1 MLNYLTNI
9 KLFAKRILLI
19 FVFMTATRLL
29 FYAMNSSHFCLS
41 FSELLLHLCYG
52 LKFDMVSITLANL
65 LFVLMSIVPVSRI
78 LDNHIYQKILKIIFL
93 TTNIAILA
101 CNFVDCKFYE
111 WEEKRLT
118 ADIFAPEWM
127 GDDFLTLLPRFFT
140 DYWPLFLLFAATA
153 ALFVWLYP
161 NHNPDTRPHRCTPLE
176 YAIQSVVALLIMA
189 LTALASRGSLGEKP
203 LRIMAAANHTTPER
217 MPLILNSS
225 FTIFKTLGNNVL
237 PQYNYFADDQLEQ
250 VYTPLHTPD
259 SIAIGKG
266 KNVVIIIL
274 ESFGREYSALLNNSK
289 TGYTPNLDSLM
300 QLGLYCTNAYA
311 NGKRSIEAIP
321 SVMASLPAL
330 LDKAFITSTFAS
342 NQIDGIATLLGRRG
356 YTSAFFHGGANGTM
370 SFDSFTSLAGFER
383 YYGFNEYP
391 DKGDSDN
398 YWGIFD
404 EPFEQFMVS
413 ELSTFKQPFVAGLFT
428 LSSHHPYT
436 IPEQHKGWFPKG
448 HLVNLESIGYAD
460 YALGRFFESASKTD
474 WYNNTLF
481 VLTADHTAQSG
492 SEFYQSTV
500 GHYAVPLIFI
510 CPSDSSMHGVYTRTA
525 QQTDIMPTI
534 LDYVGCDEPFVAF
547 GNSLFDTAAPRFA
560 VSYLNGLYQLID
572 DERCVNFD
580 GDEFT
585 TSMEIKKFHQY
596 DGIDRYA
603 NGYQFVSISE
613 SLKRYKAEAEEL
625 LRNRDAYLS
634 KNKADEQNLQL
645 LKGIIQQ
652 YNSRMQNNELSAKRN
667 KIR

>member
-19 FVFMTATRLL
+19 FVFMTGTRLL

-41 FSELLLHLCYG
+41 FSELLLHLVYG

-118 ADIFAPEWM
+118 ADIFTPEWM

-161 NHNPDTRPHRCTPLE
+161 NHKPVKTQRCTPFE
-176 YAIQSVVALLIMA
+176 YALQSFVALVIMA
-189 LTALASRGSLGEKP
+189 ITALASRGSFGEKP
-203 LRIMAAANHTTPER
+203 LRIMAAANYTTPER
-217 MPLILNSS
+217 MPLVLNSS
-225 FTIFKTLGNNVL
+225 FTIFKTLGNSTL
-237 PQYNYFADDQLEQ
+237 SQRDYFSADSLEQ

-259 SIAIGKG
+259 STAVGNR

-289 TGYTPNLDSLM
+289 TGYTPHLDSLM

-342 NQIDGIATLLGRRG
+342 NQIDGIATLLRRQG
-356 YTSAFFHGGANGTM
+356 YSSAFFHGGANGTM
-370 SFDSFTSLAGFER
+370 SFDSFASLAGFER

-404 EPFEQFMVS
+404 EPFLQFMAN
-413 ELSTFKQPFVAGLFT
+413 ELSTLPEPFVAGVFT

-436 IPEQHKGWFPKG
+436 IPEQHKGRFPKG
-448 HLVNLESIGYAD
+448 HLINLESIGYAD
-460 YALGRFFESASKTD
+460 YALGRFFESAAKTD
-474 WYNNTLF
+474 WFNNSLF
-481 VLTADHTAQSG
+481 VLTADHTAQSE
-492 SEFYQSTV
+492 SEFYLSSV
-500 GHYAVPLIFI
+500 GHYAVPLAFI
-510 CPSDSSMHGVYTRTA
+510 CPSDSSLHGTYDNTA

-534 LDYVGCDEPFVAF
+534 LDYVGNREPFVAF
-547 GNSLFDTAAPRFA
+547 GNSLFDTAAPRFS
-560 VSYLNGLYQLID
+560 VSYLSGLYQLID
-572 DERCVNFD
+572 DDHCIIFD
-580 GDEFT
+580 GDELI
-585 TSMEIKKFHQY
+585 SSLEISNLRAA
-596 DGIDRYA
+596 DSTNRYA
-603 NGYQFVSISE
+603 NGYQMVSIGE
-613 SLKRYKAEAEEL
+613 SLKRYKAAAEEL

-634 KNKADEQNLQL
+634 KNEKNESDLRL

-652 YNSRMQNNELSAKRN
+652 FNSRMVNNELSAKRN
-667 KIR
+667 KN

>member
-41 FSELLLHLCYG
+41 FSELLLHLIYG

-118 ADIFAPEWM
+118 ADIFTPEWM

-161 NHNPDTRPHRCTPLE
+161 NHKPVKTQRCTPFE
-176 YAIQSVVALLIMA
+176 YVMQSFVALVIMA
-189 LTALASRGSLGEKP
+189 ITALASRGSLGEKP
-203 LRIMAAANHTTPER
+203 LRIMAAANYTTPER

-237 PQYNYFADDQLEQ
+237 PQYSYFTDDQLEQ
-250 VYTPLHTPD
+250 IYTPLHTPD
-259 SIAIGKG
+259 STAIGKG

-404 EPFEQFMVS
+404 EPFLQFMAN
-413 ELSTFKQPFVAGLFT
+413 ELSTLPEPFVAGVFT

-436 IPEQHKGWFPKG
+436 IPEQHKGRFPKG
-448 HLVNLESIGYAD
+448 HLINLESIGYAD
-460 YALGRFFESASKTD
+460 YALGRFFKTAAKTD
-474 WYNNTLF
+474 WFNNTLF
-481 VLTADHTAQSG
+481 VLTADHTAQSE
-492 SEFYQSTV
+492 SEFYLSSV
-500 GHYAVPLIFI
+500 GHYAVPLAFI
-510 CPSDSSMHGVYTRTA
+510 CPSDSRLHGTYDNTA

-534 LDYVGCDEPFVAF
+534 LDYVGNREPFVAF
-547 GNSLFDTAAPRFA
+547 GNSLFDTAAPRFS
-560 VSYLNGLYQLID
+560 VSYLSGLYQLID
-572 DERCVNFD
+572 NDHCIIFD
-580 GDEFT
+580 GDELI
-585 TSMEIKKFHQY
+585 SSLEISNLRAA
-596 DGIDRYA
+596 DSTNRYA
-603 NGYQFVSISE
+603 NGYQMVSIGE
-613 SLKRYKAEAEEL
+613 SLKRYKAAAEEL
-625 LRNRDAYLS
+625 LHNRDAYLS
-634 KNKADEQNLQL
+634 KNEKNESDLRL
-645 LKGIIQQ
+645 LKGIVQQ
-652 YNSRMQNNELSAKRN
+652 YNSRMVNNELSAKRN
-667 KIR
+667 KN

>member
-41 FSELLLHLCYG
+41 FSELLLHLVYG

-118 ADIFAPEWM
+118 ADIFTPEWM

-161 NHNPDTRPHRCTPLE
+161 NHNPETRPRRCTPLE

-203 LRIMAAANHTTPER
+203 LRIMAAANYTTPER

-237 PQYNYFADDQLEQ
+237 PQHNYFTDDQLEQ

-259 SIAIGKG
+259 STAIGKG

-342 NQIDGIATLLGRRG
+342 NQIDGIATLLGRQG

-436 IPEQHKGWFPKG
+436 IPEQHKGRFPKG

-481 VLTADHTAQSG
+481 VLTADHTAQSE

-500 GHYAVPLIFI
+500 GHYAVPLAFI
-510 CPSDSSMHGVYTRTA
+510 CPSDSNMHGVYTRTA

-547 GNSLFDTAAPRFA
+547 GNSLFDTAAPRFS

-585 TSMEIKKFHQY
+585 TSMEIKKLHQY

-603 NGYQFVSISE
+603 NGYQFVSIGE

-645 LKGIIQQ
+645 LKGIVQQ

>member
-9 KLFAKRILLI
+9 KLFVKRILLI

-41 FSELLLHLCYG
+41 FSELLLHLFYG

-78 LDNHIYQKILKIIFL
+78 LDNRIYQKVLKIIFL

-118 ADIFAPEWM
+118 ADIFTPEWM

-161 NHNPDTRPHRCTPLE
+161 NHNPETRPRRCTPLE

-203 LRIMAAANHTTPER
+203 LRIMAAANYTTPER

-259 SIAIGKG
+259 STAIGKG

-342 NQIDGIATLLGRRG
+342 NQIDGIATPLRRRG

-391 DKGDSDN
+391 DKSDSDN

-436 IPEQHKGWFPKG
+436 IPEQHKGRFQKG

-481 VLTADHTAQSG
+481 VLTADHTAQSE

-572 DERCVNFD
+572 DERCVIFD

-585 TSMEIKKFHQY
+585 TSMEIKKLHQY

-603 NGYQFVSISE
+603 NGYQFVSIGE

>member
-41 FSELLLHLCYG
+41 FSELVLHLLYG
-52 LKFDMVSITLANL
+52 LHFDMVSIALANM

-78 LDNHIYQKILKIIFL
+78 LDNRIYQKILKIIFL
-93 TTNIAILA
+93 ITNIAILA

-118 ADIFAPEWM
+118 ADIFTPEWM

-140 DYWPLFLLFAATA
+140 DYWPLFLLFAATV

-161 NHNPDTRPHRCTPLE
+161 NHKPVERQRCTPLE
-176 YAIQSVVALLIMA
+176 YAMQSVVALLIMA
-189 LTALASRGSLGEKP
+189 ITALASRGSFGEKP
-203 LRIMAAANHTTPER
+203 LRIMAAAKYTTPER

-225 FTIFKTLGNNVL
+225 FTIFKTLGNSTL
-237 PQYNYFADDQLEQ
+237 SQYNYFTEDELEQ
-250 VYTPLHTPD
+250 IYTPLHAPD
-259 SIAIGKG
+259 STTVGKG

-289 TGYTPNLDSLM
+289 TGYTPCLDSLM
-300 QLGLYCTNAYA
+300 RQGLYCTNAYA
-311 NGKRSIEAIP
+311 NGKRSIEAMP

-330 LDKAFITSTFAS
+330 LDKAFITSTYAS
-342 NQIDGIATLLGRRG
+342 NQIDGIATLLGRQG

-436 IPEQHKGWFPKG
+436 IPEQHKGRFPKG
-448 HLVNLESIGYAD
+448 HLINLESIGYAD
-460 YALGRFFESASKTD
+460 YALGRFFESAAKTD

-481 VLTADHTAQSG
+481 VLTADHTAQSE

-510 CPSDSSMHGVYTRTA
+510 CPSDSTMHGVYTRTA
-525 QQTDIMPTI
+525 QQIDIMPTI
-534 LDYVGCDEPFVAF
+534 LDYVGCDEPYVAF
-547 GNSLFDTAAPRFA
+547 GNSLFDSAAPRVS
-560 VSYLNGLYQLID
+560 VSYLNGLYQIID
-572 DERCVNFD
+572 DERCVIFD

-585 TSMEIKKFHQY
+585 TSMEIRKLHQN

-603 NGYQFVSISE
+603 NGYQFVSIGE
-613 SLKRYKAEAEEL
+613 SLKRYKAEADEL
-625 LRNRDAYLS
+625 LRNRNTYLS
-634 KNKADEQNLQL
+634 KNKADEQNLRL

-652 YNSRMQNNELSAKRN
+652 YNTRMQNNELSAKRN

>member
-1 MLNYLTNI
+1 MRNYLTNI

-41 FSELLLHLCYG
+41 FSELVLHLLYG
-52 LKFDMVSITLANL
+52 LHFDMVSIALANM

-78 LDNHIYQKILKIIFL
+78 LDNRIYQKILKIIFL
-93 TTNIAILA
+93 ITNIAILA

-118 ADIFAPEWM
+118 ADIFTPEWM

-140 DYWPLFLLFAATA
+140 DYWPLFLLFAATV

-161 NHNPDTRPHRCTPLE
+161 NNKPVERQRCTPLE
-176 YAIQSVVALLIMA
+176 YAMQSVVALLIMA
-189 LTALASRGSLGEKP
+189 ITALASRGSFGEKP
-203 LRIMAAANHTTPER
+203 LRIMAAAKYTTPER
-217 MPLILNSS
+217 MPLVLNSS
-225 FTIFKTLGNNVL
+225 FTIFKTLGNSTL
-237 PQYNYFADDQLEQ
+237 SQYNYFTEDELEQ
-250 VYTPLHTPD
+250 IYTPLHAPD
-259 SIAIGKG
+259 STAVGKG

-289 TGYTPNLDSLM
+289 TGYTPCLDSLM
-300 QLGLYCTNAYA
+300 RQGLYCTNAYA
-311 NGKRSIEAIP
+311 NGKRSIEAMP

-330 LDKAFITSTFAS
+330 LDKAFITSTYAS
-342 NQIDGIATLLGRRG
+342 NQIDGIATLLGRQG

-436 IPEQHKGWFPKG
+436 IPEQHKGRFPKG
-448 HLVNLESIGYAD
+448 HLINLESIGYAD
-460 YALGRFFESASKTD
+460 YALGRFFESAAKTD

-481 VLTADHTAQSG
+481 VLTADHTAQSE

-510 CPSDSSMHGVYTRTA
+510 CPSDSAMHGIYPRTA
-525 QQTDIMPTI
+525 QQIDIMPTI

-547 GNSLFDTAAPRFA
+547 GNSLFDTAAPRVS
-560 VSYLNGLYQLID
+560 VSYLNGLYQIID
-572 DERCVNFD
+572 DERCVIFD

-585 TSMEIKKFHQY
+585 TSMEIKKLHQN
-596 DGIDRYA
+596 DGLDRYA
-603 NGYQFVSISE
+603 NGYQFVSIGE

-625 LRNRDAYLS
+625 LRNRNTYLS
-634 KNKADEQNLQL
+634 KNKTDEQNLQL

-652 YNSRMQNNELSAKRN
+652 YNTRMQNNELSAKRN

>member
-41 FSELLLHLCYG
+41 FSELLLHLFYG

-65 LFVLMSIVPVSRI
+65 LFVLMSIVPISRI

-118 ADIFAPEWM
+118 ADIFTPEWM

-161 NHNPDTRPHRCTPLE
+161 NHNPETRPRRCTPLE

-203 LRIMAAANHTTPER
+203 LRIMAAANNTTPER

-259 SIAIGKG
+259 SIALGKC

-436 IPEQHKGWFPKG
+436 IPEQHKGRFPKG

-481 VLTADHTAQSG
+481 VLTADHTAQSE

-585 TSMEIKKFHQY
+585 TSMEIKKLHQY

-603 NGYQFVSISE
+603 NGYQFVSIGE

>member
-41 FSELLLHLCYG
+41 FSELVLHLLYG
-52 LKFDMVSITLANL
+52 LHFDMVSIALANM

-78 LDNHIYQKILKIIFL
+78 LDNRIYQKILKIIFL
-93 TTNIAILA
+93 ITNIAILA

-118 ADIFAPEWM
+118 ADIFTPEWM

-140 DYWPLFLLFAATA
+140 DYWPLFLLFAATV

-161 NHNPDTRPHRCTPLE
+161 NHKSVERQRCTPLE
-176 YAIQSVVALLIMA
+176 YAIQSIVALLIIA
-189 LTALASRGSLGEKP
+189 ITAIASRGSFGEKP
-203 LRIMAAANHTTPER
+203 LRIMAAAKYTTPER

-225 FTIFKTLGNNVL
+225 FTIFKTLGNSTL
-237 PQYNYFADDQLEQ
+237 SQYNYFTEDELEQ
-250 VYTPLHTPD
+250 IYTPLHAPD
-259 SIAIGKG
+259 STAIGKG

-289 TGYTPNLDSLM
+289 TGYTPCLDSLM
-300 QLGLYCTNAYA
+300 RQGLYCTNAYA
-311 NGKRSIEAIP
+311 NGKRSIEAMP

-330 LDKAFITSTFAS
+330 LDKAFITSTYAS
-342 NQIDGIATLLGRRG
+342 NQIDGIATLLGRQG

-436 IPEQHKGWFPKG
+436 IPEQHKGRFPKG
-448 HLVNLESIGYAD
+448 HLINLESIGYAD
-460 YALGRFFESASKTD
+460 YALGRFFESAAKTD
-474 WYNNTLF
+474 WYDNTLF
-481 VLTADHTAQSG
+481 VLTADHTAQSE

-510 CPSDSSMHGVYTRTA
+510 CPSDSAMHGVYTRTA
-525 QQTDIMPTI
+525 QQIDIMPTI
-534 LDYVGCDEPFVAF
+534 LDYLGCDEPFVAF
-547 GNSLFDTAAPRFA
+547 GNSLFDSAAPRVS
-560 VSYLNGLYQLID
+560 VSYLNGLYQIID
-572 DERCVNFD
+572 DERCVIFD

-585 TSMEIKKFHQY
+585 TSMEIKKLHQN

-603 NGYQFVSISE
+603 NGYQFVSIGE
-613 SLKRYKAEAEEL
+613 SLKRYKAEADEL
-625 LRNRDAYLS
+625 LRNRNTYLS
-634 KNKADEQNLQL
+634 KNKTDEQNLQL

-652 YNSRMQNNELSAKRN
+652 YNTRMQNNELSAKRN

>member
-1 MLNYLTNI
+1 MRNYLTNI

-41 FSELLLHLCYG
+41 FSELALHLLYG
-52 LKFDMVSITLANL
+52 LKFDMVSIALANM
-65 LFVLMSIVPVSRI
+65 LFVVMSVLPFKFISS
-78 LDNHIYQKILKIIFL
+78 NIYQKILKIIFL
-93 TTNIAILA
+93 ITNIAILA

-118 ADIFAPEWM
+118 ADIFTPEWM

-161 NHNPDTRPHRCTPLE
+161 NHKPVERQRCTPLE
-176 YAIQSVVALLIMA
+176 YATQSIVALLIIA
-189 LTALASRGSLGEKP
+189 ITAIASRGSFGEKP
-203 LRIMAAANHTTPER
+203 LRIMAAAKYTTPER

-225 FTIFKTLGNNVL
+225 FTIFKTLGNSTL
-237 PQYNYFADDQLEQ
+237 SQYNYFAEDELEQ
-250 VYTPLHTPD
+250 IYTPLHAPGST
-259 SIAIGKG
+259 AIGKG

-289 TGYTPNLDSLM
+289 TGYTPCLDSLM
-300 QLGLYCTNAYA
+300 RQGLYCTNAYA
-311 NGKRSIEAIP
+311 NGKRSIEAMP

-330 LDKAFITSTFAS
+330 LDKAFITSTYAS
-342 NQIDGIATLLGRRG
+342 NQIDGIATLLGRQG

-404 EPFEQFMVS
+404 EPFEQFMVR

-436 IPEQHKGWFPKG
+436 IPEQHKGCFPKG
-448 HLVNLESIGYAD
+448 HLINLESIGYAD
-460 YALGRFFESASKTD
+460 YALGRFFESAAKTD

-481 VLTADHTAQSG
+481 VLTADHTAQSE

-510 CPSDSSMHGVYTRTA
+510 CPSDSTMHGVYTRTA
-525 QQTDIMPTI
+525 QQIDIMPTI
-534 LDYVGCDEPFVAF
+534 LDYVGCDEPYVAF
-547 GNSLFDTAAPRFA
+547 GNSLFDSAAPRVS
-560 VSYLNGLYQLID
+560 VSYLNGLYQIID
-572 DERCVNFD
+572 DERCVIFD

-585 TSMEIKKFHQY
+585 TSMEIKKLHQN

-603 NGYQFVSISE
+603 NGYQFVSIGE
-613 SLKRYKAEAEEL
+613 SLKRYKSEADEL
-625 LRNRDAYLS
+625 LRNRNTYLS
-634 KNKADEQNLQL
+634 KNKTDEQNLQL

-652 YNSRMQNNELSAKRN
+652 YNTRMQNNELSAKRN

>member
-1 MLNYLTNI
+1 MRNYLTNI

-41 FSELLLHLCYG
+41 FSELVLHLLYG
-52 LKFDMVSITLANL
+52 LHFDMVSIALANM

-78 LDNHIYQKILKIIFL
+78 LDNSIYQKILKIIFL
-93 TTNIAILA
+93 ITNIAILA

-118 ADIFAPEWM
+118 ADIFTPEWM

-161 NHNPDTRPHRCTPLE
+161 NHKPVERQRCTPLE
-176 YAIQSVVALLIMA
+176 YAAQSIVALLIIA
-189 LTALASRGSLGEKP
+189 ITAIASRGSFGEKP
-203 LRIMAAANHTTPER
+203 LRIMAAAKYTTPER

-225 FTIFKTLGNNVL
+225 FTIFKTLGNSTL
-237 PQYNYFADDQLEQ
+237 SQYNYFTEDELEQ
-250 VYTPLHTPD
+250 IYTPLHAPD
-259 SIAIGKG
+259 STAIGKG

-289 TGYTPNLDSLM
+289 TGYTPCLDSLM
-300 QLGLYCTNAYA
+300 RQGLYCTNAHA
-311 NGKRSIEAIP
+311 NGKRSIEAMP

-330 LDKAFITSTFAS
+330 LDKAFITSTYAS
-342 NQIDGIATLLGRRG
+342 NQIDGIATLLGRQG

-404 EPFEQFMVS
+404 EPFEQFMVN

-436 IPEQHKGWFPKG
+436 IPEQHKGRFPKG
-448 HLVNLESIGYAD
+448 HLINLESIGYAD
-460 YALGRFFESASKTD
+460 YALGRFFESAAKTD
-474 WYNNTLF
+474 WYDNTLF
-481 VLTADHTAQSG
+481 VLTADHTAQSE

-510 CPSDSSMHGVYTRTA
+510 CPSDSAMHGIYTRTA
-525 QQTDIMPTI
+525 QQIDIMPTI
-534 LDYVGCDEPFVAF
+534 LDYVGCDEPYVAF
-547 GNSLFDTAAPRFA
+547 GNSLFDSAAPRVS
-560 VSYLNGLYQLID
+560 VSYLNGLYQIID
-572 DERCVNFD
+572 DERCVIFD

-585 TSMEIKKFHQY
+585 TSMEIRKLHQN

-613 SLKRYKAEAEEL
+613 SLKRYKSEADEL
-625 LRNRDAYLS
+625 LRNRNTYLS
-634 KNKADEQNLQL
+634 KNKTDEQNLQL

-652 YNSRMQNNELSAKRN
+652 YNTRMQNNELSAKRN

>member
-41 FSELLLHLCYG
+41 FSELLLHLFYG

-78 LDNHIYQKILKIIFL
+78 LDNRIYQKILKIIFL

-118 ADIFAPEWM
+118 ADIFTPEWM

-161 NHNPDTRPHRCTPLE
+161 NHNPETRPRRCTLVE

-189 LTALASRGSLGEKP
+189 LTTLASRGSLGEKP
-203 LRIMAAANHTTPER
+203 LRIMAAANNTTPER

-259 SIAIGKG
+259 STAIGKD

-342 NQIDGIATLLGRRG
+342 NQIEGIATLLGRRG

-383 YYGFNEYP
+383 
-391 DKGDSDN
+391 
-398 YWGIFD
+398 
-404 EPFEQFMVS
+404 
-413 ELSTFKQPFVAGLFT
+413 
-428 LSSHHPYT
+428 
-436 IPEQHKGWFPKG
+436 
-448 HLVNLESIGYAD
+448 
-460 YALGRFFESASKTD
+460 
-474 WYNNTLF
+474 
-481 VLTADHTAQSG
+481 
-492 SEFYQSTV
+492 
-500 GHYAVPLIFI
+500 
-510 CPSDSSMHGVYTRTA
+510 
-525 QQTDIMPTI
+525 
-534 LDYVGCDEPFVAF
+534 
-547 GNSLFDTAAPRFA
+547 
-560 VSYLNGLYQLID
+560 
-572 DERCVNFD
+572 
-580 GDEFT
+580 
-585 TSMEIKKFHQY
+585 
-596 DGIDRYA
+596 
-603 NGYQFVSISE
+603 
-613 SLKRYKAEAEEL
+613 
-625 LRNRDAYLS
+625 
-634 KNKADEQNLQL
+634 
-645 LKGIIQQ
+645 
-652 YNSRMQNNELSAKRN
+652 
-667 KIR
+667 

>member
-41 FSELLLHLCYG
+41 FSELLLHLVYG

-118 ADIFAPEWM
+118 ADIFTPEWM

-161 NHNPDTRPHRCTPLE
+161 NHKPVKTQRCTPFE
-176 YAIQSVVALLIMA
+176 YVLQSFVALLIMA
-189 LTALASRGSLGEKP
+189 ITALASRGSFGEKP
-203 LRIMAAANHTTPER
+203 LRIMAAANYTTPER
-217 MPLILNSS
+217 MPLVLNSS

-237 PQYNYFADDQLEQ
+237 PQYSYFTDDQLEQ

-259 SIAIGKG
+259 STAIGNR

-289 TGYTPNLDSLM
+289 TDYTPNLDSLM

-342 NQIDGIATLLGRRG
+342 NQIDGIATLLRRQG
-356 YTSAFFHGGANGTM
+356 YSSAFFHGGANGTM
-370 SFDSFTSLAGFER
+370 SFDSFASLAGFER

-404 EPFEQFMVS
+404 EPFLQFMAN
-413 ELSTFKQPFVAGLFT
+413 ELSTLPEPFVAGVFT

-436 IPEQHKGWFPKG
+436 IPEQHKGRFPKG
-448 HLVNLESIGYAD
+448 HLINLESIGYAD
-460 YALGRFFESASKTD
+460 YALGRFFETASKTD
-474 WYNNTLF
+474 WFNNTLF
-481 VLTADHTAQSG
+481 VLTADHTAQSE
-492 SEFYQSTV
+492 SEFYLSSV
-500 GHYAVPLIFI
+500 GHYAVPLAFI
-510 CPSDSSMHGVYTRTA
+510 CPSDSSLHGTYDNTA

-534 LDYVGCDEPFVAF
+534 LDYVGNREPFVAF
-547 GNSLFDTAAPRFA
+547 GNSLFDTAATRFS
-560 VSYLNGLYQLID
+560 VSYLSGLYQLID
-572 DERCVNFD
+572 DDHCVIFD
-580 GDEFT
+580 GDELI
-585 TSMEIKKFHQY
+585 SSLEISNLRAA
-596 DGIDRYA
+596 DSTNRYA
-603 NGYQFVSISE
+603 NGYQMVSIGE
-613 SLKRYKAEAEEL
+613 SLKRYKAAAEEL

-634 KNKADEQNLQL
+634 KNEKNESDLRL

-652 YNSRMQNNELSAKRN
+652 FNSRMVNNELSAKRN
-667 KIR
+667 KN

>member
-1 MLNYLTNI
+1 MRNYLTNI

-29 FYAMNSSHFCLS
+29 FYAMNSGHFCLS
-41 FSELLLHLCYG
+41 FSELVLHLLYG
-52 LKFDMVSITLANL
+52 LHFDMVSIALANM

-93 TTNIAILA
+93 ITNIAILA

-118 ADIFAPEWM
+118 ADIFTPEWM

-140 DYWPLFLLFAATA
+140 DYWPLFLLFAATV

-161 NHNPDTRPHRCTPLE
+161 NHKPAERQRCTPLE
-176 YAIQSVVALLIMA
+176 YATQSIVALLIIA
-189 LTALASRGSLGEKP
+189 ITAIASRGSFGEKP
-203 LRIMAAANHTTPER
+203 LRIMAAAKYTTPER

-225 FTIFKTLGNNVL
+225 FTIFKTLGNSTL
-237 PQYNYFADDQLEQ
+237 SQYNYFTEDELEQ
-250 VYTPLHTPD
+250 IYTPLHAPVST
-259 SIAIGKG
+259 AVGKG

-289 TGYTPNLDSLM
+289 TGYTPCLDSLM
-300 QLGLYCTNAYA
+300 RQGLYCTNAYA
-311 NGKRSIEAIP
+311 NGKRSIEAMP

-330 LDKAFITSTFAS
+330 LDKAFITSTYAS
-342 NQIDGIATLLGRRG
+342 NQIDGIATLLGRQG

-404 EPFEQFMVS
+404 EPFEQFMVR

-436 IPEQHKGWFPKG
+436 IPEQHKGRFPKG
-448 HLVNLESIGYAD
+448 HLINLESIGYAD
-460 YALGRFFESASKTD
+460 YALGRFFESAAKTD

-481 VLTADHTAQSG
+481 VLTADHTAQSE

-510 CPSDSSMHGVYTRTA
+510 CPSDSAMHGIYTRTA
-525 QQTDIMPTI
+525 QQIDIMPTI
-534 LDYVGCDEPFVAF
+534 LDYVGCDEPYVAF
-547 GNSLFDTAAPRFA
+547 GNSLFDSAAPRVS
-560 VSYLNGLYQLID
+560 VSYLNGLYQIID
-572 DERCVNFD
+572 DERCVIFD

-585 TSMEIKKFHQY
+585 TSMEIKKLHQN

-603 NGYQFVSISE
+603 NGYQFVSIGE
-613 SLKRYKAEAEEL
+613 SLKRYKAEADEL
-625 LRNRDAYLS
+625 LRNRNTYLS
-634 KNKADEQNLQL
+634 KNKTDEQNLRL

-652 YNSRMQNNELSAKRN
+652 YNTRMQDNELSAKRN